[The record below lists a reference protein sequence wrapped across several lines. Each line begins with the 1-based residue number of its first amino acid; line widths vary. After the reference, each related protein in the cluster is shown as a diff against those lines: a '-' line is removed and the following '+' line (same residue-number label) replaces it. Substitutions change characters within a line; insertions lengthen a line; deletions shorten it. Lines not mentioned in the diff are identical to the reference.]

1 MKQYELLVVF
11 KPNADSEE
19 VDKLIEKVSADAE
32 ALNGK
37 TDSVE
42 KIGRKKLAYEIQNFR
57 DGFFANMIMSLPAD
71 KIAEFKLLFAYVNV
85 LYNECKKC
93 IELIDSKPTIIKD
106 NKILYVIEY
115 DGSQHFEESLWDL
128 QKIQRRDL
136 IKNKFY
142 SFTKK

>member
-32 ALNGK
+32 ALEGK

-57 DGFFANMIMSLPAD
+57 DGFFTNMVLSLPESNV
-71 KIAEFKLLFAYVNV
+71 AEFKRQLRLN
-85 LYNECKKC
+85 
-93 IELIDSKPTIIKD
+93 DS
-106 NKILYVIEY
+106 ILRTMFLEKSVKA
-115 DGSQHFEESLWDL
+115 GV
-128 QKIQRRDL
+128 
-136 IKNKFY
+136 
-142 SFTKK
+142 